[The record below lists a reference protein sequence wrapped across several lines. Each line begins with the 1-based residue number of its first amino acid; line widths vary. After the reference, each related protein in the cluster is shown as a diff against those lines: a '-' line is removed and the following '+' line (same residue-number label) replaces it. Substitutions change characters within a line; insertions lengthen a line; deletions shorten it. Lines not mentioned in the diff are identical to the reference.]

1 MFSNFVK
8 RVYRLPEDMPSSS
21 ATMETTVQTHGDT
34 CEVTEEP
41 PNQAVSTNEPTERL
55 DDVAVAF
62 SDGLKLDPDYR
73 ELQDAFRRNSR
84 NGTKKCRTGRKKIN
98 KRGREC
104 G

>member
-73 ELQDAFRRNSR
+73 ELQDAFRQ
-84 NGTKKCRTGRKKIN
+84 K
-98 KRGREC
+98 
-104 G
+104 